1 MTKYVTLKEA
11 KEQQRL
17 RKMQAVAGNKQAAKQ
32 EVIMLGRKLIIKDC
46 LVIMPALVILGVVV
60 DLILT
65 LIFDPKSGDLVFLW
79 PYYLVAT
86 LILSSLFASVGAHL
100 QKKLK
105 EIQKYKIEHKASL
118 IMTKLTTFFC
128 WLVPIIMIGG
138 PVCLFLYAISH
149 H

>member
-65 LIFDPKSGDLVFLW
+65 LIFNPKSGDLVFLW

-138 PVCLFLYAISH
+138 PVCLFLYVILH